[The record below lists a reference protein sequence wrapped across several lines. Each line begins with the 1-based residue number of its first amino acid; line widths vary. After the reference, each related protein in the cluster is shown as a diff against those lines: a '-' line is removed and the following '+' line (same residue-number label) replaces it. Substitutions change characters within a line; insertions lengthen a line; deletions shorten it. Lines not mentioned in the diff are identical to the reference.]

1 MIYIRSLDTLSRYG
15 DGVLGDSRDAI
26 APSDIAN
33 DLTSTFGVVKTQREI
48 YKDRLGIESLLSASE
63 WTAAGGSMDWFE
75 QEAMKIRD
83 MANSLIPIFGSDYTI
98 NFDGYER
105 DLTHLSKYGVAL
117 LGYENGGY
125 TGDSMGVI
133 HPNEYVLNAETSS
146 KIGLNDSSS
155 TGVFGE
161 IAKQNKEMVEEIK
174 LLRKDITYLKQIE
187 SNTRPSRI
195 ASWNL

>member
-1 MIYIRSLDTLSRYG
+1 MTDTFGIVKSQREIWKDVSGLKNIWTKEAIEQGGGNVDWFEQEALKIRAMSEELLPVLGGDFAINFDGYIRSLDTLSRFG
-15 DGVLGDSRDAI
+15 VEVLGYS
-26 APSDIAN
+26 
-33 DLTSTFGVVKTQREI
+33 
-48 YKDRLGIESLLSASE
+48 
-63 WTAAGGSMDWFE
+63 
-75 QEAMKIRD
+75 
-83 MANSLIPIFGSDYTI
+83 
-98 NFDGYER
+98 
-105 DLTHLSKYGVAL
+105 
-117 LGYENGGY
+117 NGGY

-195 ASWNL
+195 AS